1 LRKHIYLEE
10 RYTTTTTTTTTKPL
24 IPDKLEYARNETQSE
39 NIRSKTQISVIIM
52 NMMEEKENK

>member
-1 LRKHIYLEE
+1 LRKHIHLEE
-10 RYTTTTTTTTTKPL
+10 RNTCTTTTTTKPL
-24 IPDKLEYARNETQSE
+24 IPDKLEYARNKTQSE